1 MLILFIVPIFCQISS
16 AETPAANRRLKR
28 ARQSQ
33 QAPIAAKSA
42 MVNTRPAPDDD
53 ISPGTG
59 RKRARIDE
67 TQSMTPAFSNGAPMG
82 APTPGA
88 ASGAP
93 ADDIEA
99 KVHAEFQQGNIAV
112 LVAEPG
118 SKMFGTVV
126 GVSPKFIDTEFKA
139 GRGKTNELKLDTTLR
154 VGPLASL
161 LL

>member
-1 MLILFIVPIFCQISS
+1 
-16 AETPAANRRLKR
+16 
-28 ARQSQ
+28 
-33 QAPIAAKSA
+33 

-82 APTPGA
+82 APT
-88 ASGAP
+88 
-93 ADDIEA
+93 DDIEA